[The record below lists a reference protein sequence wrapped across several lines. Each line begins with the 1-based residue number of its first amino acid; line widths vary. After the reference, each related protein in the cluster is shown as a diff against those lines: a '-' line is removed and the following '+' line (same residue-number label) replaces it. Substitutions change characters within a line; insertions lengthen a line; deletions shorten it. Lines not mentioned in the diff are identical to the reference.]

1 MPRLE
6 ELQKRF
12 LVDEFATGNVDH
24 ACPRLEKSEPAP
36 VNDVVGFI
44 VQRKVYREIVKS
56 REYVIKPIRS
66 DEVDDPEM
74 LGIFWTQGHHVDGFD
89 LHVERFG

>member
-1 MPRLE
+1 MPGLE

-36 VNDVVGFI
+36 VDDVVGFI
-44 VQRKVYREIVKS
+44 VQRKV
-56 REYVIKPIRS
+56 
-66 DEVDDPEM
+66 
-74 LGIFWTQGHHVDGFD
+74 T
-89 LHVERFG
+89 ER